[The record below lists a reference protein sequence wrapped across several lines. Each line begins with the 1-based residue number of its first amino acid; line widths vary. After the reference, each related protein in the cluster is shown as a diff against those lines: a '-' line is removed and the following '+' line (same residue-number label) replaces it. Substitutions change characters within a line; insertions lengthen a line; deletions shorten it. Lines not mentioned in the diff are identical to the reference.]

1 LLIKKRTPHFTE
13 FFEVLGPCWSLKEI
27 IRDNNIDIDFYILV
41 IWPVYTIAPFIAF
54 WVPVKVFECF
64 GDAVQQDYLFDWDA
78 EMEGENYQDALKLEM
93 AHGGWADSNFN
104 TSMVA
109 STKVGVATRISN

>member
-13 FFEVLGPCWSLKEI
+13 FFEVLGPCWSLKES
-27 IRDNNIDIDFYILV
+27 IRDNNINLDFYILV

-93 AHGGWADSNFN
+93 ADVGWADSNFN

-109 STKVGVATRISN
+109 STKVGIDTRISN